1 MPAFSESAQLG
12 TTMVGTAWL
21 VHAHGRCLQATG
33 SWDSTISIWDLRMGT
48 PVIFHHELE
57 GHSGNISCLCY
68 SASGLLVSWVALG
81 PGLVPCWLQT
91 PGLIAVCCPGFWLL
105 G

>member
-1 MPAFSESAQLG
+1 MPAFSESGQLG
-12 TTMVGTAWL
+12 TTMVGMGWL

-33 SWDSTISIWDLRMGT
+33 SWDSTICIWDLRMGT
-48 PVIFHHELE
+48 PVIFHQELE

-81 PGLVPCWLQT
+81 SRLAPCWLQT
-91 PGLIAVCCPGFWLL
+91 QGLRAVCCPGFWLL